1 MWYLE
6 LMSYIQNFKR
16 FMTHFVV
23 AVVHNKNKEKFM
35 KYLIRANKVVFSGNL
50 QMIMKYVSDFYKSES
65 KLWTDKNGN
74 FTDLGKFKTF
84 IESMNYKIIDKIPNN
99 CRCEGTAISNAEFKQ
114 ICGEEHYNLKAI
126 AQRLHITE
134 KLTAQLMRKLK
145 IRK

>member
-1 MWYLE
+1 
-6 LMSYIQNFKR
+6 
-16 FMTHFVV
+16 
-23 AVVHNKNKEKFM
+23 M

-65 KLWTDKNGN
+65 KLWADNDGN

-84 IESMNYKIIDKIPNN
+84 IESMDYKIMDKIPNN

-145 IRK
+145 IRKYEKYARDTRKIYFGKDFCR